1 MKILDVTLRDGGFVN
16 DFRLGLD
23 DARAVVALLDPA
35 GLDGIEIGYLTG
47 LPPNHGAY
55 PHAGPCYA
63 LTPEHVAD
71 LAAATTTPLVGMLHP
86 GGTEPLDL
94 PALAGAGLSLVRIPV
109 TPNGDGRWHD
119 VADRLTRAAM
129 PFTVN
134 LTLASWA
141 DPEAVEACAKTAE
154 SAGARMFYV
163 ADTNSAFLPDQVEEI
178 FHRLSGT
185 VGLPLGF
192 HAHDCKRLAL
202 ANVLAARRGGAQWAD
217 ASLAGLGR
225 GAGNAATEVLHE
237 ITGRDAEARHR
248 LLLALPEVTRAF
260 EAYDARQL
268 WQQLCAFLDLWPP
281 AIELFDK
288 AELRTGVDK
297 YERAG
302 TRLLGRELAHP
313 PTEADLTAMT
323 GLHPDGAG

>member
-23 DARAVVALLDPA
+23 DARAVVALLDTA
-35 GLDGIEIGYLTG
+35 EVDGIEVGYLTG
-47 LPPNHGAY
+47 LPPNHGQY
-55 PHAGPCYA
+55 TRTGPCYA
-63 LTPEHVAD
+63 MTPEHLAD
-71 LAAATTTPLVGMLHP
+71 LAAVTTTPLIGMLHP
-86 GGTEPLDL
+86 GGTEPIDL
-94 PALAGAGLSLVRIPV
+94 PGLADAGLALTRIPV
-109 TPNGDGRWHD
+109 TPGKDGAWRDIAH
-119 VADRLTRAAM
+119 RLASAGM
-129 PFTVN
+129 PFSVN

-141 DPEAVEACAKTAE
+141 DPGTIEACAKAAE
-154 SAGARMFYV
+154 SAGAEMFYI
-163 ADTNSAFLPDQVEEI
+163 ADTNSAFLPRHVEEV
-178 FHRLSGT
+178 FRALSGT

-202 ANVLAARRGGAQWAD
+202 ANVLAAQRGGARWAD

-237 ITGRDAEARHR
+237 ITERSAEARHR
-248 LLLALPEVTRAF
+248 LLLSLPRVTQAF

-281 AIELFDK
+281 TIEMFDE

-297 YERAG
+297 YARVS
-302 TRLLGRELAHP
+302 TRLLGRELGRP
-313 PTEADLTAMT
+313 PVESDLMALA
-323 GLHPDGAG
+323 GLHVDSSP